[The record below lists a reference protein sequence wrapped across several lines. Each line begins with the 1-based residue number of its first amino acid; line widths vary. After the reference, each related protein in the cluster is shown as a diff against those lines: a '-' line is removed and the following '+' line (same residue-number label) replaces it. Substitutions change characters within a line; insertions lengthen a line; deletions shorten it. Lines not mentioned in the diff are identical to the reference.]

1 MGHEEGVAVK
11 RVRIKERSGIT
22 LIDVLTVDPG
32 NQDQLVKI
40 LAEATE
46 TTLRHMPGYIS
57 SVIHK
62 SVDGRKV
69 TSYEQWER
77 LEDFE
82 AMFQRPEVRQW
93 GRPVGEI
100 ARADASL
107 YTVEYVDSNVRTK
120 ATG

>member
-1 MGHEEGVAVK
+1 MRHEEGSAVK
-11 RVRIKERSGIT
+11 TVTIKERSGIT

-32 NQDQLVKI
+32 DQDQLVKI
-40 LAEATE
+40 LAEAAE

-82 AMFQRPEVRQW
+82 AMFQHPEVRQW
-93 GRPVGEI
+93 VDRVGEI
-100 ARADASL
+100 ARAEASL
-107 YTVEYVDSNVRTK
+107 YTVEYVDSNARTK

>member
-1 MGHEEGVAVK
+1 MRHEEGSAVK
-11 RVRIKERSGIT
+11 TVTIKERSGIT

-32 NQDQLVKI
+32 DQDQLVKI

-69 TSYEQWER
+69 RAMNNGRGSKTS
-77 LEDFE
+77 
-82 AMFQRPEVRQW
+82 RPCSS
-93 GRPVGEI
+93 I
-100 ARADASL
+100 L
-107 YTVEYVDSNVRTK
+107 K
-120 ATG
+120 

>member
-82 AMFQRPEVRQW
+82 AMFQRPEGRQW
-93 GRPVGEI
+93 GRPVGGV

-107 YTVEYVDSNVRTK
+107 YTGGYVDNNVRTK

>member
-82 AMFQRPEVRQW
+82 AKFQRPEVRQR
-93 GRPVGEI
+93 GRPAGEI
-100 ARADASL
+100 ARADESL
-107 YTVEYVDSNVRTK
+107 
-120 ATG
+120 

>member
-46 TTLRHMPGYIS
+46 TTLRHMPGYFS

-62 SVDGRKV
+62 SVEGRKV

-93 GRPVGEI
+93 VDRVGEI

-107 YTVEYVDSNVRTK
+107 YRGST
-120 ATG
+120 